1 MNISLQIPPITPL
14 DEEEPVA
21 APEPTTQLEAE
32 STTCTDEAEE
42 DTSGGRRMAPRNAT
56 HLTKEEKEL
65 VIEFLQ
71 QNHMLYSKR
80 LAGYKGTAARDRLL
94 ADEPYAK

>member
-32 STTCTDEAEE
+32 STTCTDEAE
-42 DTSGGRRMAPRNAT
+42 
-56 HLTKEEKEL
+56 
-65 VIEFLQ
+65 
-71 QNHMLYSKR
+71 KR
-80 LAGYKGTAARDRLL
+80 LVVGGWHQEMPHTLQRKRRNL
-94 ADEPYAK
+94 